1 MENAHEES
9 ELDGRIWNEFHLLPS
24 RFSTLQSM
32 IVLGLLRYQVQKKGS
47 EREFEAEG
55 SEREWESEGYE
66 REWESE
72 GYERRE
78 SESERPLGERWI

>member
-47 EREFEAEG
+47 ERERESEG
-55 SEREWESEGYE
+55 SEREWEA
-66 REWESE
+66 E
-72 GYERRE
+72 GYERRELE

>member
-47 EREFEAEG
+47 ERE
-55 SEREWESEGYE
+55 SEGYE

-72 GYERRE
+72 RYERRE

>member
-47 EREFEAEG
+47 EREWESEG
-55 SEREWESEGYE
+55 SEREWEA
-66 REWESE
+66 E
-72 GYERRE
+72 GYERRELE

>member
-9 ELDGRIWNEFHLLPS
+9 ESDGRMWNEFHLLPS

-32 IVLGLLRYQVQKKGS
+32 TVLGLLRYQVQKKGS
-47 EREFEAEG
+47 ERE
-55 SEREWESEGYE
+55 WESEGSE

-78 SESERPLGERWI
+78 SESKRPLGERWI